1 MNIALVNLIY
11 KYIFTE
17 LSQPLQKWIAASKP
31 IGRRNMDMK
40 DLLGEANITLVPGE
54 VYPDTVH
61 VITSRLDLQEEGSK
75 EEQLLSVEPC
85 CGTHLHN
92 SGHIGNFAITSIV
105 SSYSFERITVIFAY
119 LI

>member
-1 MNIALVNLIY
+1 
-11 KYIFTE
+11 
-17 LSQPLQKWIAASKP
+17 
-31 IGRRNMDMK
+31 MDMK
-40 DLLGEANITLVPGE
+40 DLLGEPNITLVPGE

-61 VITSRLDLQEEGSK
+61 VITSRLGLQEEGNK
-75 EEQLLSVEPC
+75 EQQLLSIEPC

-105 SSYSFERITVIFAY
+105 STYSSEGIILIIVY